1 MYYFANFL
9 MDLSNT
15 LGKMNKIKGKPK
27 IAIEHG
33 TNAPNVPALP

>member
-1 MYYFANFL
+1 

-15 LGKMNKIKGKPK
+15 LFKGKPK

-33 TNAPNVPALP
+33 TNAPNAPVLP